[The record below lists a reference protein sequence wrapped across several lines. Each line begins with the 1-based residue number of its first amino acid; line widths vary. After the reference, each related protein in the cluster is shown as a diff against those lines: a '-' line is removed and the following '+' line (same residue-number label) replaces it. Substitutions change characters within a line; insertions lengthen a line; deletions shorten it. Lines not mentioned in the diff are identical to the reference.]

1 MASRFFLFWGMRMGK
16 ETDPFYGTDA
26 WKRARGRALE
36 RDHYFCV
43 ECRKAG
49 RRITLENGLR
59 VPVPAEMVHHIQSIQ
74 ERPDLRLTLSNL
86 ISLCNSC
93 HAAKHPEKRE
103 AAGSAARRRET
114 APQPSLKGVRIVKM
128 K

>member
-36 RDHYFCV
+36 RDRYSCV

-93 HAAKHPEKRE
+93 HAEAHPEKRA
-103 AAGSAARRRET
+103 AAGAAVRKKER
-114 APQPSLKGVRIVKM
+114 APEFAGVRIIKM
-128 K
+128 R

>member
-1 MASRFFLFWGMRMGK
+1 MGK

-36 RDHYFCV
+36 RDGGFCV
-43 ECRKAG
+43 KCRKAG
-49 RRITLENGLR
+49 RRITLENGMR
-59 VPVPAEMVHHIQSIQ
+59 VPVPAEMVHHIKNIH

-93 HAAKHPEKRE
+93 HAEEHPEKRA
-103 AAGSAARRRET
+103 AAGAAVRRQAH
-114 APQPSLKGVRIVKM
+114 APELAGVRIIKL
-128 K
+128 

>member
-1 MASRFFLFWGMRMGK
+1 MRPRFLVFWGVCMGR

-26 WKRARGRALE
+26 WKRARRRALE
-36 RDHYFCV
+36 RDGGFCV
-43 ECRKAG
+43 KCRKAG

-59 VPVPAEMVHHIQSIQ
+59 VPVPAEMVHHIKPIY

-93 HAAKHPEKRE
+93 HADEHPEKRE
-103 AAGSAARRRET
+103 AAGTATRRKGQVPDAIAA
-114 APQPSLKGVRIVKM
+114 GVRIIKLR
-128 K
+128 